1 MTSDLPCDKAWA
13 SPGWKRHLRRL
24 RARQLGRESF
34 AQSANA
40 ATEAA
45 HHLLSDEAWRS
56 RFRLTFGRLG
66 SQKVVGRR
74 WRRSKMLS
82 SSERSFNQSA
92 VRVFSKD
99 VTNLNV
105 EVPIFSAGLKTC
117 DRQPSH
123 NVNLLTICHKWC
135 VTIILEWSFYTCS
148 HIFQ

>member
-13 SPGWKRHLRRL
+13 SPGRKRHLRRL
-24 RARQLGRESF
+24 RAPQLGRESF
-34 AQSANA
+34 AQSVDA

-45 HHLLSDEAWRS
+45 HHLLSDARAFGPRLDVWAHTRS
-56 RFRLTFGRLG
+56 LGGDGGGARCWVHQRGALTNPGFC
-66 SQKVVGRR
+66 
-74 WRRSKMLS
+74 
-82 SSERSFNQSA
+82 F

-135 VTIILEWSFYTCS
+135 VTIILEWSFYTYF